1 LVLAMA
7 QLVLQS
13 VNFGSCLVLQ
23 RSPVASAA
31 GLLLIALAGTS
42 NLEFLLLKGNRGGT
56 SSLDRKIGEVSR
68 MEVPLLLPSITIR
81 E

>member
-1 LVLAMA
+1 MVLAMA

-23 RSPVASAA
+23 WCPVASATS
-31 GLLLIALAGTS
+31 LLLIALAATS
-42 NLEFLLLKGNRGGT
+42 DLEFLLLKGNRGDT
-56 SSLDRKIGEVSR
+56 TSLDRKIGEVSR